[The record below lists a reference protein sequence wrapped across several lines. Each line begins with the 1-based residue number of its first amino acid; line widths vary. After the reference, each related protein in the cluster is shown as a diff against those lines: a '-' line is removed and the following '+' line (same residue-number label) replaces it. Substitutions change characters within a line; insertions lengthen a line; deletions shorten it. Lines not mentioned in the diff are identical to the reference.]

1 MKIRIEM
8 TSEETAKTIEFIK
21 FIILDFDISELMSAD
36 QQHVEVKC
44 NICKMDIVADPVTG
58 IATGFEIETR
68 FIMWMLRKMKPF
80 ISVIVSLWG
89 MIIDFFEDVEMM
101 TGEVTV
107 LRNGKSLDVD
117 DKELRM
123 VHRVYTSDPE
133 HRCEV
138 NRVFNDQTTAFMYME
153 ETTKFNTKYVFFY
166 VPKDFDFGAP
176 TPTHIEYKDRHID
189 VIANGAAS
197 VNIDGT
203 RILCSD
209 IYNAL
214 NCIDDDEL
222 NRFNRDNVEDL

>member
-21 FIILDFDISELMSAD
+21 LIIPDLDTTELMPAD

-44 NICKMDIVADPVTG
+44 NICEMDAIADPVTG
-58 IATGFEIETR
+58 IITAFEIKTH
-68 FIMWMLRKMKPF
+68 FVMWMLRKMKPF
-80 ISVIVSLWG
+80 ISVIASLWG
-89 MIIDFFEDVEMM
+89 MITDFFDDVEMM
-101 TGEVTV
+101 TGEVTI
-107 LRNGKSLDVD
+107 LRNGKPLGVD
-117 DKELRM
+117 DKEFRM

-133 HRCEV
+133 HREV
-138 NRVFNDQTTAFMYME
+138 NRVFNDQATAFVYMDN
-153 ETTKFNTKYVFFY
+153 TTKFNTKYVFFY
-166 VPKDFDFGAP
+166 VPKDFNFGTP
-176 TPTHIEYKDRHID
+176 TPAHIEYKDRHID

-214 NCIDDDEL
+214 NYIDDDEL
-222 NRFNRDNVEDL
+222 NRFDDDNVEDL